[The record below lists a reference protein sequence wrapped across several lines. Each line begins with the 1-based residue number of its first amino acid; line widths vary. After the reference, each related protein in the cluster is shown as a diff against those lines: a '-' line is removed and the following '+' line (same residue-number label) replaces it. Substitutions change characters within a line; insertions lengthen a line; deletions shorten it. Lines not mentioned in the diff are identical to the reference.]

1 LYNST
6 LNTARGLQ
14 DDEQDMED
22 NNNLDDDVVML
33 DNLDEIDMILS
44 GTTTWTNKQDLLSAF
59 RACILLNNDPESLE

>member
-1 LYNST
+1 MYNST

-33 DNLDEIDMILS
+33 DNPDEIDMILS
-44 GTTTWTNKQDLLSAF
+44 GTTTWTNKQDILSTF

>member
-33 DNLDEIDMILS
+33 DNPDEIDRILS
-44 GTTTWTNKQDLLSAF
+44 GTTTWTNKQDLLSTF
-59 RACILLNNDPESLE
+59 RACILLNNDPKSLE